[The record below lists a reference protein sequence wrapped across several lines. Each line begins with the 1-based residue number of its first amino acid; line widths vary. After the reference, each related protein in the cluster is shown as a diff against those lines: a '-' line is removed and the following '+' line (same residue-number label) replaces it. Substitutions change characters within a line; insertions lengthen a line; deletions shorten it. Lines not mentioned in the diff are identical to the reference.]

1 MWTDKLYQ
9 GCFLVLSSSY
19 VTLVKLDGFTIK
31 LILNEKL
38 FFYLQCGPEKKH
50 GAFIKHK
57 FASRRLKNERL
68 HKVFFYLKRGHLSK
82 FLWFEAVWR
91 KIMSNTQKSL
101 SKIRFWKNHANKIFE
116 LDIRNP
122 KFGNFILLEWER
134 SKSSWLQSFPLRKEF
149 TFKKQIYLPVYLL
162 LV

>member
-19 VTLVKLDGFTIK
+19 VTLVMLDGFTIK
-31 LILNEKL
+31 LILKEN
-38 FFYLQCGPEKKH
+38 FFLLYLQCGPEKKH
-50 GAFIKHK
+50 EAFIKHK
-57 FASRRLKNERL
+57 FAFRRLKNERL
-68 HKVFFYLKRGHLSK
+68 HKFFFYFKSGHLSK
-82 FLWFEAVWR
+82 FLSFEAVWR

-122 KFGNFILLEWER
+122 QFSNFLLLEWER
-134 SKSSWLQSFPLRKEF
+134 LQSFPLRKEF